1 MKKEMLPQSKEQT
14 SKGQLL
20 KETVR
25 KNKFYTVVLALLVIA
40 LPILTIQDINK
51 VEAGQAASERV
62 FFPVAVIYNYLGY
75 WPAVLFLPT
84 CIIALATFIMV
95 RFILPRKK

>member
-1 MKKEMLPQSKEQT
+1 MKKEMFPQPKEQP
-14 SKGQLL
+14 SKGRLL

-25 KNKFYTVVLALLVIA
+25 KNKLYTVVLILLVIA
-40 LPILTIQDINK
+40 LPILTIHDINK
-51 VEAGQAASERV
+51 VEAGKAASERV

-84 CIIALATFIMV
+84 CILALTTFIIV